1 MARITKSKK
10 SKKVEEEKYAGDRI
24 SQHFPCIADELLEEY
39 GHLKACG
46 SSDALS
52 VYQHIDEDGEVYY
65 DAYCWS
71 CNQVYDHE
79 MIAKS
84 SIAGDL
90 GLEYNGKVSGNVKL
104 TKASKAEPLT
114 KEQAQTLMK
123 QIGYKA
129 KGYRGIKDEFVKYYG
144 CLTKLDQNGEVEA
157 RYYPET
163 TDGKVAGYTIRKH
176 PKNFRQPRLGKTGMS
191 SDLYGQVR
199 WRKGSGKY
207 VLVVGGQEDCHA
219 ALEMF
224 VEYNRARG
232 QDDYDPFP
240 IVSPTTG
247 EGSAYK
253 QLAAQYDW
261 LDSYDNIYLALD
273 SDKAGREAVERCIEV
288 LPAEKVHIVTW
299 SGKDPNDMLQKGK
312 QKQFIRDFYNAK
324 PYIPDSVKT
333 SKDADD
339 EMEIEISRPKIPLPP
354 FMSKLQDLMAGG
366 IPLGYLV
373 NLGAQTGGGKTTI
386 ANEMIYY
393 WVFNSPYPVGILTLE
408 LNAGQYQTTMLSRH
422 IGHKI
427 HLIEDPQ
434 EALEFVQQDWVREKR
449 RELREHD
456 DGRPR
461 YVLLDG
467 RDGTL
472 EDVRLQIEKL
482 IKKYGCK
489 FIIIDPINDLFEGVS
504 LEDQTAFIKYLKS
517 VLTSGISILNVCHIT
532 KGETKTDKNG
542 KLIMR
547 LLTEDDFAG
556 VSNIAKSGGCNIL
569 ASRNKQ
575 SDNEVAKNTTL
586 IDVPKCRW
594 TGRSGRAGEWYYEI
608 DTHTIH
614 DYEDYFGKP
623 FSLEDLGVAVNPSKK
638 KFTKP
643 NYKKVEEVEEDKPPF
658 DPDTPEEDDD
668 NPFTGED

>member
-10 SKKVEEEKYAGDRI
+10 SKKVEEEKDAGDRI
-24 SQHFPCIADELLEEY
+24 SQQFPCIADELLEEY
-39 GHLKACG
+39 DHLKGCG

-79 MIAKS
+79 MITKT

-90 GLEYNGKVSGNVKL
+90 GLESNGKVSSNVKL

-219 ALEMF
+219 ALQMF
-224 VEYNRARG
+224 VEYNRSRG

-261 LDSYDNIYLALD
+261 LDSYDGIYLALD

-324 PYIPDSVKT
+324 PYFNDGIKT
-333 SKDADD
+333 SAGLYDAVIEELNKERLTLPPYMSKMQKMMGGGVLPATITNIIADTSVGKSSHVNNCIYHWVMTASETVTIISLEATEGQLGEDLFSLHLGVNLRWMSDEDKDAFF
-339 EMEIEISRPKIPLPP
+339 EKEETKE
-354 FMSKLQDLMAGG
+354 KLFDLMFLPDGQPRFLIIDERDADIEKCEKRMEKAFKQYGSRIFVFDVLTDALRG
-366 IPLGYLV
+366 VASELQESHMVWQKMFIKNDIRIINVLHTRKPPKGKDGKSVPISEYDALGSS
-373 NLGAQTGGGKTTI
+373 T
-386 ANEMIYY
+386 
-393 WVFNSPYPVGILTLE
+393 
-408 LNAGQYQTTMLSRH
+408 
-422 IGHKI
+422 
-427 HLIEDPQ
+427 
-434 EALEFVQQDWVREKR
+434 FVQ
-449 RELREHD
+449 
-456 DGRPR
+456 
-461 YVLLDG
+461 
-467 RDGTL
+467 
-472 EDVRLQIEKL
+472 
-482 IKKYGCK
+482 
-489 FIIIDPINDLFEGVS
+489 
-504 LEDQTAFIKYLKS
+504 
-517 VLTSGISILNVCHIT
+517 SG
-532 KGETKTDKNG
+532 
-542 KLIMR
+542 
-547 LLTEDDFAG
+547 AY
-556 VSNIAKSGGCNIL
+556 NIL
-569 ASRNKQ
+569 LERDKE
-575 SDNEVAKNTTL
+575 SDDLRAKNTTR
-586 IDVPKCRW
+586 VRMPKCRKGI
-594 TGRSGRAGEWYYEI
+594 TGKAGDWYFDF
-608 DTHTIH
+608 DTRQCY
-614 DYEDYFGKP
+614 DYEEHFGEP
-623 FSLEDLGVAVNPSKK
+623 FEEGDTKTSSPNTSKK

-643 NYKKVEEVEEDKPPF
+643 NSKKVEEVEEDKPPF
-658 DPDTPEEDDD
+658 DPDTSEGDDD